1 MSEEFKNTYNTHNT
15 KLDLITSMNKTIS
28 QSNPSVI

>member
-1 MSEEFKNTYNTHNT
+1 MSEEFKNTNNQ

-28 QSNPSVI
+28 QTNPTVYN